1 MLTSL
6 IVYVCVHTIMYMHTK
21 TSSVHRKYIQLL
33 HVNDISIKH
42 LKTQYGR
49 KMTFKENIKQ

>member
-6 IVYVCVHTIMYMHTK
+6 IVCVHTIMYMHTK
-21 TSSVHRKYIQLL
+21 TSSVHLKYIQLL
-33 HVNDISIKH
+33 HVNDISIKQ
-42 LKTQYGR
+42 LKNQYVGR